1 MLYEAIQIYCNWI
14 MLWRGWRWTLGSLYS
29 HISLSLVLLLVIL
42 EKQLIIVKKCAV
54 RRHCFIILGV

>member
-29 HISLSLVLLLVIL
+29 HISLSSVVTCNFRETIDN
-42 EKQLIIVKKCAV
+42 C
-54 RRHCFIILGV
+54 